1 MEHPRMKRLPADPE
15 RCFQALI
22 RPGAVAVD
30 RDRECENLYF
40 RHGRSAWVVSFAQ
53 RTIER
58 GGNRHSKSRRPAL
71 GRDVVTECGLR
82 RCARGAEVRGEEE
95 SLDPGLRR
103 DDNEFE
109 CRWAREC
116 SMQRGPSYIHV
127 GRLGNV
133 PDQPSTSYIHVDT
146 VLVVK
151 HFVGQVE
158 GCMVFHT

>member
-1 MEHPRMKRLPADPE
+1 
-15 RCFQALI
+15 
-22 RPGAVAVD
+22 
-30 RDRECENLYF
+30 
-40 RHGRSAWVVSFAQ
+40 
-53 RTIER
+53 
-58 GGNRHSKSRRPAL
+58 
-71 GRDVVTECGLR
+71 
-82 RCARGAEVRGEEE
+82 
-95 SLDPGLRR
+95 LDPGLRR

-133 PDQPSTSYIHVDT
+133 PDQPSTSYIHVGRLGNVPDQPSTSYIHVGRLGNVPDQPSTSYIHVDT

-151 HFVGQVE
+151 RFVGQVE